1 MNLVQRAIEEEH
13 HLVELARE
21 GDTAATPVILIG
33 EIVVFLSVV
42 FALVLGVS
50 LVAYYW
56 IG

>member
-21 GDTAATPVILIG
+21 GDSAATPAILVG
-33 EIVVFLSVV
+33 EVVAFLSVV
-42 FALVLGVS
+42 LVLVLGVS